1 MNVNLLKRMQSYITE
16 HKRSKRWRII
26 VTVMAVAVSLTTAYI
41 LGTPAHTAE
50 SKTYCGFE
58 EHCEHTAEEECNEMQ
73 NVLVCEIPEGEDHVH
88 TDSCYEEKEVLVCE
102 KAIHTHSLQCYSNPE
117 ADVENEKIWE
127 QSVKSAELGEVWSE
141 NVVLIAETQLGY
153 SESVDNFS
161 VGDDGEIRGYNR
173 YGAFCGDG
181 YCDWGIAFCQFCV
194 RYAGVEGECFEN
206 AMPSDKWI
214 AELNENGYYRHT
226 DYTPKAG
233 DIVFL
238 HNKNKTGNAAGIIE
252 KINCDK
258 NGNVESLEIIEGN
271 LDDKVAKAT
280 VKVDNGSVTGYCEI
294 PENSEQVVITTFA
307 ANETNI
313 TSLYNLNSGSY
324 CLTRD
329 ITLQYSNGGTVD
341 FNNKNITINLNGHK
355 ITSQVNPAFRVNGG
369 SVTFYDS
376 QLPTESVTTS
386 SGTEFG
392 KTATYNN
399 GTLTYYVTET
409 EVIDDDNGA
418 TQETL
423 VKHTVTKG
431 GMIVGT
437 NNGRAFEVT
446 NGGKLNLNGGYI
458 CNFKNNEGGA
468 IYVSQNNSTVNLNGA
483 VIAAN
488 SSNKGGAIYMNG
500 YTTLNITGGAIAGN
514 TADGDGGGGV
524 YARRESWDGAG
535 NVYATINLSGGYI
548 TNNYASNGDYWAGG
562 GGVHLE
568 YVSKLVMTGGYITSN
583 KANGGGGG
591 VKTHQDW
598 GGNES
603 GRVEMYGGFITAN
616 NAIGA
621 EGGGLNI
628 NAGGSMYMEAG
639 YITNNMAGTGI
650 NDTEFQHW
658 GGGGMFCS
666 ENSSSIVILNSLVTN
681 NSAGGFGGGVA
692 GCSTGRIKTATDSG
706 AGIFDNDALGQHTSG
721 GESTKNEDHYYA
733 AENEAFMSHG
743 YQDYFCALSSNVSGG
758 MLGGG
763 AAKWEGTSDGVPVS
777 TDSKDDVIEGSSVT
791 GLTSHAT
798 DGDKDKARVAARS
811 YFNGNESPTHGGGIL
826 ANGYLVMGNVDKFE
840 VYSRLQLDGL
850 RKKLCTET
858 GAEIAQEPESFEFV
872 IVDEYGEEY
881 AHAYNSADGSITL
894 DRRLAFTAAGTY
906 TYYLYEIQADN
917 GGIQCD
923 TSKYRIDV
931 TIVEEVNG
939 DNVPWTDIPCYYYH
953 FSNVKVT
960 EVTSNTVIYNNNP
973 GNDDAHAI
981 KISPLGNRT
990 FVNRTLTSYK
1000 ETGST
1005 PPQMYVSVSKAWN
1018 TNLSHPQSVNVSLLK
1033 DGVVQGTVTL
1043 NRQNSWKYTW
1053 NGLEPDAT
1061 YTLSEGAVDGFAP
1074 DYQYTYT
1081 YDTTTIESDNNNGAL
1096 IYKLNNGYYELINND
1111 SQLSANGQYI
1121 ISSSDG
1127 KYLLAITS
1135 AHEDAFLSSDDK
1147 VAISTRDNSRMRYK
1161 ADDSI
1166 PSNCIFV
1173 CRNLNRDGYYYRY
1186 LENQGV
1192 TSFPLVQID
1201 GSSGKA
1207 LKGTNSNWYSSPFRI
1222 SNGQLQGQ
1230 LCPDSWNSGNTWR
1243 YIIFDGSSFD
1253 SDTKISK
1260 ITYEQIS
1267 AARKNYVIT
1276 NTPEDEV
1283 EYTLVIKKFE
1293 KDHTE
1298 RILAGAIFEIKDG
1311 NTLLKFNKI
1320 SDGCYEYSANGNLTQ
1335 LTTSTKGTIRIIGM
1349 KSGDY
1354 TVSEISPPD
1363 GYISAEDI
1371 TVSLNADTPNRSL
1384 EVQIENAKYVMVLPE
1399 TGGMGVTFFYT
1410 LGTLLILCAI
1420 MCGICKRYRRKE
1432 VKH

>member
-1 MNVNLLKRMQSYITE
+1 MDVSLFNRMKSYITE
-16 HKRSKRWRII
+16 HNRNKRWRII
-26 VTVMAVAVSLTTAYI
+26 VTVLAVAVSLTTAYI
-41 LGTPAHTAE
+41 LGTPAHTIASE
-50 SKTYCGFE
+50 TYCGFE
-58 EHCEHTAEEECNEMQ
+58 EHSEHTDECYDENG
-73 NVLVCEIPEGEDHVH
+73 I
-88 TDSCYEEKEVLVCE
+88 LVCE
-102 KAIHTHSLQCYSNPE
+102 KEIHSHTLQCYSNPE
-117 ADVENEKIWE
+117 ADIENEKNWE
-127 QSVKSAELGEVWSE
+127 QSIASAKLGDSWKE
-141 NVVLIAETQLGY
+141 NVVSVAQTQLGY
-153 SESVDNFS
+153 SESVENFL
-161 VGDDGEIRGYNR
+161 VGDDGQIRGYNR
-173 YGAFCGDG
+173 YGAFCGDN
-181 YCDWGIAFCQFCV
+181 YCDWGIAFCQFCIK
-194 RYAGVEGECFEN
+194 YAGVTGECFEN
-206 AMPSDKWI
+206 AVQSDKWI
-214 AELNENGYYRHT
+214 NELNKHGFFRT
-226 DYTPKAG
+226 ADYTPKVG
-233 DIVFL
+233 DVVFL
-238 HNKNKTGNAAGIIE
+238 HNKNKTENNAGIIE
-252 KINCDK
+252 KVNCDN
-258 NGNVESLEIIEGN
+258 NGNVEKLEIIEGN
-271 LDDKVAKAT
+271 LDDEVARTT
-280 VKVDNGSVTGYCEI
+280 VKVSNGSVSGYCEV
-294 PENSEQVVITTFA
+294 PENSEQVISTNSSETAFTVNA

-313 TSLYNLNSGSY
+313 SSLYNLNNGSY
-324 CLTRD
+324 CLTKD
-329 ITLQYSNGGTVD
+329 ITLKYSSGGTVS

-355 ITSQVNPAFRVNGG
+355 ITSEVNPAFRVSGG

-376 QLPTESVTTS
+376 QTPTDSVTTS
-386 SGTEFG
+386 QGTEFG

-409 EVIDDDNGA
+409 EVVDDDNGA

-500 YTTLNITGGAIAGN
+500 YSTLNISSGAIAGN
-514 TADGDGGGGV
+514 TADGDGGGGI

-639 YITNNMAGTGI
+639 YITNNMAGTGK
-650 NDTEFQHW
+650 NDGQFQHW

-706 AGIFDNDALGQHTSG
+706 AGIFDNEALGLHTSG

-733 AENEAFMSHG
+733 AENETFMSHG
-743 YQDYFCALSSNVSGG
+743 YQDYFCALASNISGG

-777 TDSKDDVIEGSSVT
+777 TDNKDDVIEGSSVT

-840 VYSRLQLDGL
+840 VFSRLQLDGL
-850 RKKLCTET
+850 RKMLCDET
-858 GAEIAQEPESFEFV
+858 GREISQQAESFEFV
-872 IVDEYGEEY
+872 VVDKYGEEV
-881 AHAYNSADGSITL
+881 AHAFNSADGSVTL
-894 DRRLAFTAAGTY
+894 DRRLAFTSAGNF
-906 TYYLYEIQADN
+906 TYYLYEVLSDK
-917 GGIQCD
+917 GGIQYD

-931 TIVEEVNG
+931 TVVEEVNG
-939 DNVPWTDIPCYYYH
+939 DKVPWTDIPCYYYH

-960 EVTSNTVIYNNNP
+960 EVTTNTVLYNGNP

-981 KISPLGNRT
+981 TISPLSGRA
-990 FVNRTLTSYK
+990 FVNRVFTSYK
-1000 ETGST
+1000 ETGEQ
-1005 PPQMYVSVSKAWN
+1005 PPNMIVSVSKTWASN
-1018 TNLSHPQSVNVSLLK
+1018 SGAPGYIDVSLLK
-1033 DGVVQGTVTL
+1033 NGNLQETVRL
-1043 NRQNSWKYTW
+1043 NNSNHWKYTW
-1053 NGLEPDAT
+1053 SNLEPDAT
-1061 YTLSEGAVDGFAP
+1061 YTVSESAVDGFVP

-1081 YDTTTIESDNNNGAL
+1081 YDTQTVETDNYNGAL
-1096 IYKLNNGYYELINND
+1096 IYKLNNGYYELISND
-1111 SQLSANGQYI
+1111 SQLSENGKYV

-1135 AHEDAFLSSDDK
+1135 AHADAFLSSADK
-1147 VAISTRDNSRMRYK
+1147 VAVTRDDTNKRYK
-1161 ADDSI
+1161 ADENI

-1173 CRNLNRDGYYYRY
+1173 CKKINRDGYNYRY

-1192 TSFPLVQID
+1192 NSFPLVQID

-1222 SNGQLQGQ
+1222 SNGRLQGQ
-1230 LCPDSWNSGNTWR
+1230 LCPDSWNSGNPWR

-1253 SDTKISK
+1253 SATNVSK
-1260 ITYEQIS
+1260 ITYEKTT
-1267 AARKNYVIT
+1267 AAHKNYVIT

-1283 EYTLVIKKFE
+1283 DYTLVIKDTE
-1293 KDHTE
+1293 KDDKDHVLT
-1298 RILAGAIFEIKDG
+1298 GGVFEVKDG
-1311 NTLLKFNKI
+1311 DTTLRFIKI
-1320 SDGCYEYSANGNLTQ
+1320 SDGCYEYSPDGDITQ
-1335 LTTSTKGTIRIIGM
+1335 LTTSSKGKIRIIKM
-1349 KSGDY
+1349 KKGDY
-1354 TVSEISPPD
+1354 TVSQISPPD
-1363 GYISAEDI
+1363 GYIKSEDE
-1371 TVSLNADTPNRSL
+1371 TATLDADTTDRSL
-1384 EVQIENAKYVMVLPE
+1384 EVPVENAKYVVVLPE
-1399 TGGMGVTFFYT
+1399 TGGMGVTLFYT
-1410 LGTLLILCAI
+1410 LGTGLILCAI
-1420 MCGICKRYRRKE
+1420 MCGIRIRYRRKE
-1432 VKH
+1432 VD